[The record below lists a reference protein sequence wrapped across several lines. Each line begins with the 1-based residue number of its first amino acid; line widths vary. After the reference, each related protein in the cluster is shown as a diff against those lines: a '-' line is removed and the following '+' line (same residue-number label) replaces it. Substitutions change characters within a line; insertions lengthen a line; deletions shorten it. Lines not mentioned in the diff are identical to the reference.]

1 MEELEEKLKQC
12 QFKQY
17 LAQSADSQYESQ
29 VERPYSVQRENA
41 GLSYADSCSV
51 DLDPV
56 LEFSKPKTLTQNR
69 LPKAPNT
76 LQVMYYGNKST
87 NVPNN
92 TEKKG
97 QFHIT
102 KKRKLYSDNLQ
113 DF

>member
-1 MEELEEKLKQC
+1 MEELEEKLKQS

-17 LAQSADSQYESQ
+17 LAQSSDSQYESQ
-29 VERPYSVQRENA
+29 VGRPYSVPREIP

-56 LEFSKPKTLTQNR
+56 LEYSKPKPLTQSR
-69 LPKAPNT
+69 VTKAPNT
-76 LQVMYYGNKST
+76 LQVMYYGNKTT
-87 NVPNN
+87 NIPSN